1 MKIGNDN
8 SGIANKNKLKVLS
21 VEGRAIEE
29 EEFKKKTKLYI
40 AKTSSKEYL
49 KDGDTNTYTLSILNV
64 GENPA
69 RIVKVEEK
77 LEGKAKVKKDSI
89 RVLNSNGQDV
99 TNDNNIVSEKVIT
112 DDTISLI
119 INKINKDEKYKII
132 YDITYDESEKENTVK
147 TITKVKGINT
157 EEKQKEDSEK
167 VNGTIKGTT
176 IEILKEA
183 TKIETKAGDTNTY
196 NVKVKNNGTYD
207 ARDVFVEDI
216 LYGDAKYIK
225 NTLKV
230 LDNAKN
236 VIEDSNYTVEWI
248 ETPGENKFEV
258 MLPLVEKGKSIT
270 VTYNVEYANLEETQ
284 EIRNIVRAEGMN
296 TNNAELQNKNGLK
309 VVSKG
314 VIKNTDIEIAKNTE
328 DTELLAGNRNI
339 YTITVKN
346 KGQYNARDV
355 AVTDILKGNAKY
367 IEDTVTV
374 ESSKNTNNTESNI
387 NSIIQG
393 IEWKYRDSN
402 NESKLGLTIPII
414 EPNEIYTITYI
425 VEHIDSEED
434 SNTTNKALSKGSNT
448 TEAKSN
454 DVTVKVKGVIKET
467 TLDLTKTSEKKENA
481 TTNTINI
488 TNTGNNK
495 GRNITVE
502 ETLEGNV
509 TIVKSSVK
517 IVNNKG
523 EDITN
528 TIKKD
533 DIVVENGTIKINI
546 PNIGKNESF
555 KITYDVTPNEPNKDV
570 VVTRKTT
577 LKGSNSTQE
586 ETTSSYSVAA
596 TVKETNLDIKKTVDK
611 SIIEAGDRNNYK
623 IVVKNIGEH
632 DAKDVVIE
640 DILKGKGKAKYLKD
654 SIKLSD
660 RNIKVEHGT
669 NTKFKIPVL
678 EKGKSITIT
687 YKVEYAS
694 SLRDNMVTNTA
705 NVKGSN
711 AKKALSSIRVQV
723 LGVKENLIEKE
734 LLPKILPKAGKRERR
749 QISLYALATIIILL
763 PTFIFRLDYVKAKRK
778 EMLLRR
784 KARRRKTLRY
794 KK

>member
-1 MKIGNDN
+1 MKTGNDN
-8 SGIANKNKLKVLS
+8 SGITNKNKLKVLS
-21 VEGRAIEE
+21 VEDRAIEE

-40 AKTSSKEYL
+40 TKTSSKEYL

-64 GENPA
+64 EENPA

-77 LEGKAKVKKDSI
+77 LEGKAKIKKDSI
-89 RVLNSNGQDV
+89 KVLNSNGQDV
-99 TNDNNIVSEKVIT
+99 TNENNIVSEKVIT

-132 YDITYDESEKENTVK
+132 YDVTYDESEKENTVK

-528 TIKKD
+528 TLKKD

-640 DILKGKGKAKYLKD
+640 DILKGKAKYLKD

>member
-8 SGIANKNKLKVLS
+8 SGIANKNTLKVLS

-132 YDITYDESEKENTVK
+132 YDVTYDESEKENTVK

-167 VNGTIKGTT
+167 VNGTIKSTT

-596 TVKETNLDIKKTVDK
+596 TVKETNLDIKKIVDK

-640 DILKGKGKAKYLKD
+640 DILKGKAKYLKD

>member
-1 MKIGNDN
+1 MKTGNDN

-21 VEGRAIEE
+21 VEGRAIEEE

-132 YDITYDESEKENTVK
+132 YDVTYDESEKENTVK

-328 DTELLAGNRNI
+328 ETELLAGNRNI

-387 NSIIQG
+387 NSIIQR

-402 NESKLGLTIPII
+402 NESKLGITIPII

-434 SNTTNKALSKGSNT
+434 SNTTNKALAKGSNT

-640 DILKGKGKAKYLKD
+640 DILKGKAKYLKD

-660 RNIKVEHGT
+660 RNIKVEHVT

>member
-1 MKIGNDN
+1 MKTGNDN
-8 SGIANKNKLKVLS
+8 SGITNKNKLKVLS
-21 VEGRAIEE
+21 VEDRAIEE

-77 LEGKAKVKKDSI
+77 LEGKAKIKKDSI
-89 RVLNSNGQDV
+89 KVLNSNGQDV
-99 TNDNNIVSEKVIT
+99 TNDNNIVLEKVIT
-112 DDTISLI
+112 EDTISLI

-132 YDITYDESEKENTVK
+132 YDVTYDESEKENTVK
-147 TITKVKGINT
+147 TITKAKGINT

-207 ARDVFVEDI
+207 ARDVVVEDI

-236 VIEDSNYTVEWI
+236 VIEDSKYTVDWI
-248 ETPGENKFEV
+248 ETPDENKFEV

-346 KGQYNARDV
+346 KGQYNAREV

-402 NESKLGLTIPII
+402 NESKLGITIPII
-414 EPNEIYTITYI
+414 EPNEIYTITYV

-434 SNTTNKALSKGSNT
+434 SNTTNKALAKGSNT

-528 TIKKD
+528 TLKKD

-640 DILKGKGKAKYLKD
+640 DILKGKAKYLKD

-711 AKKALSSIRVQV
+711 AKKALSSTKVQV

-778 EMLLRR
+778 ELMLRR

>member
-8 SGIANKNKLKVLS
+8 SGIANKNTLKVLS

-77 LEGKAKVKKDSI
+77 LEGKAKIKKDSI
-89 RVLNSNGQDV
+89 KVLNSNGQDV

-132 YDITYDESEKENTVK
+132 YDVTYDESEKENTVK

-207 ARDVFVEDI
+207 AKDVFVEDI

-270 VTYNVEYANLEETQ
+270 VTYNVEYADLEETQ

-328 DTELLAGNRNI
+328 ETELLAGNRNI

-402 NESKLGLTIPII
+402 NESKLGITIPII

-434 SNTTNKALSKGSNT
+434 SNTTNKALAKGSNT

-623 IVVKNIGEH
+623 IVVKNIGEY

-640 DILKGKGKAKYLKD
+640 DILKGKAKYLKD

-694 SLRDNMVTNTA
+694 SIRDNMVTNTA

-711 AKKALSSIRVQV
+711 AKKAISSIRVQV

>member
-132 YDITYDESEKENTVK
+132 YDVTYDESEKENTVK

-328 DTELLAGNRNI
+328 ETELLAGNRNI

-402 NESKLGLTIPII
+402 NESKLGITIPII

-434 SNTTNKALSKGSNT
+434 SNTTNKALAKGSNT

-509 TIVKSSVK
+509 TIIKSSVK

-528 TIKKD
+528 TLKKD

-640 DILKGKGKAKYLKD
+640 DILKGKAKYLKD

-711 AKKALSSIRVQV
+711 AKKAISSIRVQV

>member
-99 TNDNNIVSEKVIT
+99 TNDNNIVSEKIIT

-640 DILKGKGKAKYLKD
+640 DILKGKAKYLKD

-711 AKKALSSIRVQV
+711 AKKAISSIRVQV

>member
-21 VEGRAIEE
+21 VEGRAMEE

-132 YDITYDESEKENTVK
+132 YDVTYDESEKENTVK

-328 DTELLAGNRNI
+328 ETELLAGNRNI

-387 NSIIQG
+387 NSIIQE

-402 NESKLGLTIPII
+402 NESKLGITIPII

-434 SNTTNKALSKGSNT
+434 SNTTNKALAKGSNT

-528 TIKKD
+528 TLKKD

-640 DILKGKGKAKYLKD
+640 DILKGKAKYLKD

-694 SLRDNMVTNTA
+694 SIRDNMVTNTA

-711 AKKALSSIRVQV
+711 AKKAISSIRVQV

>member
-1 MKIGNDN
+1 MKIGNDTT
-8 SGIANKNKLKVLS
+8 GIATKSSKNVLS
-21 VEGRAIEE
+21 IDGRAMEE

-77 LEGKAKVKKDSI
+77 LEGKAKIKKDSI

-132 YDITYDESEKENTVK
+132 YDVTYDESEKENTVK

-640 DILKGKGKAKYLKD
+640 DILKGKAKYLKD

>member
-1 MKIGNDN
+1 M
-8 SGIANKNKLKVLS
+8 
-21 VEGRAIEE
+21 
-29 EEFKKKTKLYI
+29 
-40 AKTSSKEYL
+40 
-49 KDGDTNTYTLSILNV
+49 
-64 GENPA
+64 
-69 RIVKVEEK
+69 
-77 LEGKAKVKKDSI
+77 
-89 RVLNSNGQDV
+89 
-99 TNDNNIVSEKVIT
+99 
-112 DDTISLI
+112 
-119 INKINKDEKYKII
+119 
-132 YDITYDESEKENTVK
+132 
-147 TITKVKGINT
+147 
-157 EEKQKEDSEK
+157 
-167 VNGTIKGTT
+167 
-176 IEILKEA
+176 
-183 TKIETKAGDTNTY
+183 
-196 NVKVKNNGTYD
+196 
-207 ARDVFVEDI
+207 
-216 LYGDAKYIK
+216 K

-236 VIEDSNYTVEWI
+236 VIEDSRYTLEWT
-248 ETPGENKFEV
+248 ETPDENKFEV
-258 MLPLVEKGKSIT
+258 ILPLIEKGKSIT
-270 VTYNVEYANLEETQ
+270 VTYNVEYADLEETQ
-284 EIRNIVRAEGMN
+284 EVRNIVRAKGMN
-296 TNNAELQNKNGLK
+296 TNNVEPKEKDGVK

-314 VIKNTDIEIAKNTE
+314 VIKNTDIEITKKAE
-328 DTELLAGNRNI
+328 ETELAAGNKNE

-346 KGQYNARDV
+346 NGAYKAREV
-355 AVTDILKGNAKY
+355 AVEDILKGNSKY
-367 IEDTVTV
+367 IEDTLTII
-374 ESSKNTNNTESNI
+374 SSKETNNVGNNI
-387 NSIIQG
+387 DQIIRDTV
-393 IEWKYRDSN
+393 WKYRNSN
-402 NESKLGLTIPII
+402 DESKFKIVIPII
-414 EPNEIYTITYI
+414 EPNETYTITYL
-425 VEHIDSEED
+425 VEHLDSEED
-434 SNTTNKALSKGSNT
+434 STTTNNVTAKGTNT
-448 TEAKSN
+448 NNVQPQEPVN
-454 DVTVKVKGVIKET
+454 VKVTGVIKET
-467 TLDLTKTSEKKENA
+467 TLDITKTSEKKEDA

-488 TNTGNNK
+488 SNTGNNTGK
-495 GRNITVE
+495 NITVE

-517 IVNNKG
+517 IVNSKG
-523 EDITN
+523 EDITK
-528 TIKKD
+528 TLKED
-533 DIVVENGTIKINI
+533 DIVVENGTIRINI
-546 PNIGKNESF
+546 PNIGKNENY
-555 KITYDVTPNEPNKDV
+555 KITYDVTPNEPNKEV

-640 DILKGKGKAKYLKD
+640 DILKGKAKYLKD

-660 RNIKVEHGT
+660 RNIKIEYGT

-678 EKGKSITIT
+678 EKGKEITIT

-694 SLRDNMVTNTA
+694 SIRDNMVTNSA

-711 AKKALSSIRVQV
+711 SKKNTSTTKVQV

>member
-8 SGIANKNKLKVLS
+8 SGIANKNTLKVLS

-132 YDITYDESEKENTVK
+132 YDVTYDESEKENTVK

-167 VNGTIKGTT
+167 VNGTIKSTT

-623 IVVKNIGEH
+623 IVVKNIGEY

-640 DILKGKGKAKYLKD
+640 DILKGKAKYLKD

-694 SLRDNMVTNTA
+694 SIRDNMVTNTA

-711 AKKALSSIRVQV
+711 AKKAISSIRVQV

>member
-1 MKIGNDN
+1 MKTGNDN
-8 SGIANKNKLKVLS
+8 SGIANKNTLKVLS

-132 YDITYDESEKENTVK
+132 YDVTYDESEKENTVK

-387 NSIIQG
+387 NSIIQE

-402 NESKLGLTIPII
+402 NESKLGITIPII

-434 SNTTNKALSKGSNT
+434 SNTTNKALAKGSNT

-528 TIKKD
+528 TLKKD

-640 DILKGKGKAKYLKD
+640 DILKGKAKYLKD

>member
-1 MKIGNDN
+1 MKTGNDN
-8 SGIANKNKLKVLS
+8 SGIANKNTLKVLS
-21 VEGRAIEE
+21 VEGRTIEE

-132 YDITYDESEKENTVK
+132 YDVTYDESEKENTVK

-402 NESKLGLTIPII
+402 NESKLGITIPII

-434 SNTTNKALSKGSNT
+434 SNTTNKALAKGSNT

-640 DILKGKGKAKYLKD
+640 DILKGKAKYLKD

>member
-1 MKIGNDN
+1 MKTGNDN

-132 YDITYDESEKENTVK
+132 YDVTYDESEKENTVK

-328 DTELLAGNRNI
+328 ETELLAGNRNI

-387 NSIIQG
+387 NSIIQR

-640 DILKGKGKAKYLKD
+640 DILKGKAKYLKD

>member
-1 MKIGNDN
+1 MKTGNDTT
-8 SGIANKNKLKVLS
+8 GIATKSSKNVLS
-21 VEGRAIEE
+21 IDGRAMEE

-77 LEGKAKVKKDSI
+77 LEGKAKIKKDSI
-89 RVLNSNGQDV
+89 KVLNSNGQDV

-387 NSIIQG
+387 NSIIQE

-402 NESKLGLTIPII
+402 NESKLGITIPII

-434 SNTTNKALSKGSNT
+434 SNTTNKALAKGSNT

-528 TIKKD
+528 TLKKD

-640 DILKGKGKAKYLKD
+640 DILKGKAKYLKD

-694 SLRDNMVTNTA
+694 SIRDNMVTNTA

-711 AKKALSSIRVQV
+711 AKKAISSIRVQV

>member
-1 MKIGNDN
+1 MKTGNDN
-8 SGIANKNKLKVLS
+8 SGIANKNTLKVLS

-77 LEGKAKVKKDSI
+77 LEGKAKIKKDSI
-89 RVLNSNGQDV
+89 KVLNSNGQDV

-434 SNTTNKALSKGSNT
+434 SNTTNKALAKGSNT

-528 TIKKD
+528 TLKKD

-623 IVVKNIGEH
+623 IVVKNIGEY

-640 DILKGKGKAKYLKD
+640 DILKGKAKYLKD

-694 SLRDNMVTNTA
+694 SIRDNMVTNTA

-711 AKKALSSIRVQV
+711 AKKAISSIRVQV

-749 QISLYALATIIILL
+749 QISLYALAIIIILL

>member
-1 MKIGNDN
+1 MKTGNDTT
-8 SGIANKNKLKVLS
+8 GIATKSSKNVLS
-21 VEGRAIEE
+21 IDGRAMEE

-132 YDITYDESEKENTVK
+132 YDVTYDESEKENTVK

-387 NSIIQG
+387 NSIIQE

-402 NESKLGLTIPII
+402 NESKLGITIPII

-434 SNTTNKALSKGSNT
+434 SNTTNKALAKGSNT

-528 TIKKD
+528 TLKKD

-640 DILKGKGKAKYLKD
+640 DILKGKAKYLKD

-694 SLRDNMVTNTA
+694 SIRDNMVTNTA

-711 AKKALSSIRVQV
+711 AKKAISSIRVQV

>member
-1 MKIGNDN
+1 MKTGNDTT
-8 SGIANKNKLKVLS
+8 GIATKSSKNVLS
-21 VEGRAIEE
+21 IDGRAMEE

-89 RVLNSNGQDV
+89 RVLNSKGEDV

-328 DTELLAGNRNI
+328 ETELLAGNRNI

-355 AVTDILKGNAKY
+355 VVTDILKGNAKY

-402 NESKLGLTIPII
+402 NESKLGITIPII
-414 EPNEIYTITYI
+414 EPNEIYTITYV

-434 SNTTNKALSKGSNT
+434 SNTTNKALAKGSNT

-509 TIVKSSVK
+509 TIIKSSVK

-528 TIKKD
+528 TLKKD
-533 DIVVENGTIKINI
+533 DIVVENGTIRINI
-546 PNIGKNESF
+546 PNIAKNENY
-555 KITYDVTPNEPNKDV
+555 KITYDVTPNEPNNEV

-640 DILKGKGKAKYLKD
+640 DILKGKAKYLKD

-694 SLRDNMVTNTA
+694 SIRDNMVTNTA

-711 AKKALSSIRVQV
+711 AKKAISSIRVQV

>member
-1 MKIGNDN
+1 MKTGNDN
-8 SGIANKNKLKVLS
+8 SGIANKNTLKVLS
-21 VEGRAIEE
+21 VEGRTIEE

-132 YDITYDESEKENTVK
+132 YDVTYDESEKENTVK

-640 DILKGKGKAKYLKD
+640 DILKGKAKYLKD

-711 AKKALSSIRVQV
+711 AKKAISSIRIQV

>member
-1 MKIGNDN
+1 MKTGNDN
-8 SGIANKNKLKVLS
+8 SGIANKNTLKVLS

-99 TNDNNIVSEKVIT
+99 TNDNNIVSEKIIT

-367 IEDTVTV
+367 IEDAVTV

-402 NESKLGLTIPII
+402 NESKLGITIPII

-434 SNTTNKALSKGSNT
+434 SNTTNKALAKGSNT
-448 TEAKSN
+448 TEVKSN

-640 DILKGKGKAKYLKD
+640 DILKGKAKYLKD

-711 AKKALSSIRVQV
+711 AKKAISSIRIQV

>member
-99 TNDNNIVSEKVIT
+99 TNDNNIVSEKIIT

-225 NTLKV
+225 NTLKL

-328 DTELLAGNRNI
+328 ETELLAGNRNI

-414 EPNEIYTITYI
+414 EPNEIYTITYV

-434 SNTTNKALSKGSNT
+434 SNTTNKALAKGSNT

-495 GRNITVE
+495 DRNITVE

-528 TIKKD
+528 TLKKD

-577 LKGSNSTQE
+577 IKGSNSTQE

-623 IVVKNIGEH
+623 ITVKNTGEY

-640 DILKGKGKAKYLKD
+640 DILKGKAKYLKD
-654 SIKLSD
+654 SIILSD

-694 SLRDNMVTNTA
+694 SIRDNMVTNTA

-711 AKKALSSIRVQV
+711 AKKAISSIRIQV

>member
-1 MKIGNDN
+1 MKTGNDN

-69 RIVKVEEK
+69 KIVKVEEK

-132 YDITYDESEKENTVK
+132 YDVTYDESEKENTVK

-328 DTELLAGNRNI
+328 ETELLAGNRNI

-414 EPNEIYTITYI
+414 EPNEIYTITYV

-434 SNTTNKALSKGSNT
+434 SNTTNKALAKGSNT

-528 TIKKD
+528 TLKKD

-546 PNIGKNESF
+546 PNIAKNENY
-555 KITYDVTPNEPNKDV
+555 KITYDVTPNEPNKEV

-577 LKGSNSTQE
+577 IKGSNSTQE

-623 IVVKNIGEH
+623 ITVKNTGEY

-640 DILKGKGKAKYLKD
+640 DILKGKAKYLKD
-654 SIKLSD
+654 SIILSD

-694 SLRDNMVTNTA
+694 SIRDNMVTNTA

>member
-1 MKIGNDN
+1 MKTGNDN

-21 VEGRAIEE
+21 VEGRAIEEE

-132 YDITYDESEKENTVK
+132 YDVTYDESEKENTVK

-176 IEILKEA
+176 IEILKEV

-328 DTELLAGNRNI
+328 ETELLAGNRNI

-387 NSIIQG
+387 NSIIQR

-402 NESKLGLTIPII
+402 NESKLGITIPII

-434 SNTTNKALSKGSNT
+434 SNTTNKALAKGSNT

-528 TIKKD
+528 TLKKD

-640 DILKGKGKAKYLKD
+640 DILKGKAKYLKD

-711 AKKALSSIRVQV
+711 AKKAISSIRIQV

>member
-1 MKIGNDN
+1 MKTGNDN

-99 TNDNNIVSEKVIT
+99 TNDNNIVSEKIIT

-132 YDITYDESEKENTVK
+132 YDVTYDESEKENTVK

-367 IEDTVTV
+367 IEDAVTV

-640 DILKGKGKAKYLKD
+640 DILKGKAKYLKD

>member
-1 MKIGNDN
+1 MKTGNDN
-8 SGIANKNKLKVLS
+8 SGIANKNTLKVLS

-132 YDITYDESEKENTVK
+132 YDVTYDESEKENTVK

-640 DILKGKGKAKYLKD
+640 DILKGKAKYLKD

-678 EKGKSITIT
+678 EKGKEITIT

-784 KARRRKTLRY
+784 KARRRTTLRY

>member
-1 MKIGNDN
+1 MKTGNDN
-8 SGIANKNKLKVLS
+8 SGIANKNTLKVLS

-77 LEGKAKVKKDSI
+77 LEGKAKIKKDSI
-89 RVLNSNGQDV
+89 KVLNSNGQDV

-328 DTELLAGNRNI
+328 ETELLAGNRNI

-402 NESKLGLTIPII
+402 NESKLGITIPII
-414 EPNEIYTITYI
+414 EPNEIYTITYV

-434 SNTTNKALSKGSNT
+434 SNTTNKALAKGSNT

-640 DILKGKGKAKYLKD
+640 DILKGKAKYLKD

-694 SLRDNMVTNTA
+694 SIRDNMVTNTA

-711 AKKALSSIRVQV
+711 AKKAISSIKVQV

>member
-1 MKIGNDN
+1 MKTGNDN
-8 SGIANKNKLKVLS
+8 SGIANKNTLKVLS

-29 EEFKKKTKLYI
+29 EEFKKKIKLYI

-132 YDITYDESEKENTVK
+132 YDVTYDESEKENTVK

-640 DILKGKGKAKYLKD
+640 DILKGKAKYLKD

-711 AKKALSSIRVQV
+711 AKKAISSIRIQV

>member
-1 MKIGNDN
+1 MKIGNDTT
-8 SGIANKNKLKVLS
+8 GIATKSSKNVLS
-21 VEGRAIEE
+21 IDGRAMEE

-132 YDITYDESEKENTVK
+132 YDVTYDESEKENTVK

-328 DTELLAGNRNI
+328 ETELLAGNRNI

-402 NESKLGLTIPII
+402 NESKLGITIPII
-414 EPNEIYTITYI
+414 EPNEIYTITYV

-434 SNTTNKALSKGSNT
+434 SHTTNKALAKGSNT

-528 TIKKD
+528 TLKKD

-640 DILKGKGKAKYLKD
+640 DILKGKAKYLKD

-711 AKKALSSIRVQV
+711 AKKAISSIRIQV

>member
-1 MKIGNDN
+1 MKTGNDN
-8 SGIANKNKLKVLS
+8 SGIANKNTLKVLS

-77 LEGKAKVKKDSI
+77 LEGKAKIKKDSI
-89 RVLNSNGQDV
+89 KVLNSNGQDV

-132 YDITYDESEKENTVK
+132 YDVTYDESEKENTVK

-367 IEDTVTV
+367 IEDAVTV

-402 NESKLGLTIPII
+402 NESKLGITIPII

-434 SNTTNKALSKGSNT
+434 SNTTNKALAKGSNT

-640 DILKGKGKAKYLKD
+640 DILKGKAKYLKD

-711 AKKALSSIRVQV
+711 AKKAISSIRIQV

>member
-1 MKIGNDN
+1 MKIGNDTT
-8 SGIANKNKLKVLS
+8 GIATKSSKNILS
-21 VEGRAIEE
+21 IDGRAMEE

-77 LEGKAKVKKDSI
+77 LEGKAKIKKDSI
-89 RVLNSNGQDV
+89 KVLNSKGEDV

-132 YDITYDESEKENTVK
+132 YDVTYDESEKENTVK

-167 VNGTIKGTT
+167 VNGTIKSTT

-640 DILKGKGKAKYLKD
+640 DILKGKAKYLKD

>member
-1 MKIGNDN
+1 MKTGNDN

-69 RIVKVEEK
+69 KIVKVEEK

-132 YDITYDESEKENTVK
+132 YDVTYDESEKENTVK

-402 NESKLGLTIPII
+402 NESKLGITIPII

-434 SNTTNKALSKGSNT
+434 SNTTNKALAKGSNT

-640 DILKGKGKAKYLKD
+640 DILKGKAKYLKD

-694 SLRDNMVTNTA
+694 SIRDNMVTNTA

-711 AKKALSSIRVQV
+711 AKKAISSIRVQV

>member
-8 SGIANKNKLKVLS
+8 SGIANKNTLKVLS

-132 YDITYDESEKENTVK
+132 YDVTYDESEKENTVK

-167 VNGTIKGTT
+167 VNGTIKSTT

-586 ETTSSYSVAA
+586 ETTSSYSVVA

-640 DILKGKGKAKYLKD
+640 DILKGKAKYLKD

>member
-8 SGIANKNKLKVLS
+8 SGIANKNTLKVLS

-132 YDITYDESEKENTVK
+132 YDVTYDESEKENTVK

-167 VNGTIKGTT
+167 VNGTIKSTT

-230 LDNAKN
+230 LDNDKN

-640 DILKGKGKAKYLKD
+640 DILKGKAKYLKD

>member
-1 MKIGNDN
+1 MKTGNDTT
-8 SGIANKNKLKVLS
+8 GIATKSSKNVLS
-21 VEGRAIEE
+21 IDGRAIEE
-29 EEFKKKTKLYI
+29 EEFKKKAKLYI

-77 LEGKAKVKKDSI
+77 LEGKAKIKKDSI
-89 RVLNSNGQDV
+89 KVLNSKGEDV

-207 ARDVFVEDI
+207 ARDVVVEDI

-328 DTELLAGNRNI
+328 GTELLAGNRNI

-402 NESKLGLTIPII
+402 NESKLGITIPII
-414 EPNEIYTITYI
+414 EPNEIYTIKYV

-434 SNTTNKALSKGSNT
+434 SNTTNKALAKGSNT

-495 GRNITVE
+495 GKNITVE

-528 TIKKD
+528 TLKKD

-586 ETTSSYSVAA
+586 ETTSSYNVAA

-623 IVVKNIGEH
+623 IVVKNIGEN

-640 DILKGKGKAKYLKD
+640 DILKGNAKYLKD

-660 RNIKVEHGT
+660 RNIKVEYGT

-694 SLRDNMVTNTA
+694 SIRDNMVTNTA

-711 AKKALSSIRVQV
+711 AKKAISSIKVQV

>member
-1 MKIGNDN
+1 MKTGNDN
-8 SGIANKNKLKVLS
+8 SGIANKNTLKVLS

-69 RIVKVEEK
+69 RIVKGEEK
-77 LEGKAKVKKDSI
+77 LEGKAKIKKDSI
-89 RVLNSNGQDV
+89 KVLNSNGQDV

-207 ARDVFVEDI
+207 AKDVFVEDI

-270 VTYNVEYANLEETQ
+270 VTYNVEHANLEETQ

-402 NESKLGLTIPII
+402 NESKLGITIPII

-434 SNTTNKALSKGSNT
+434 SNTTNKALAKGSNT

-640 DILKGKGKAKYLKD
+640 DILKGKAKYLKD

-694 SLRDNMVTNTA
+694 SIRDNMVTNTA

-711 AKKALSSIRVQV
+711 AKKAISSIRVQV

>member
-1 MKIGNDN
+1 MKTGNDN

-77 LEGKAKVKKDSI
+77 LEGKAKIKKDSI
-89 RVLNSNGQDV
+89 KVLNSKGEDV

-132 YDITYDESEKENTVK
+132 YDVTYDESEKENTVK

-328 DTELLAGNRNI
+328 ETELLAGNRNI

-434 SNTTNKALSKGSNT
+434 SNTTNKALAKGSNT

-623 IVVKNIGEH
+623 IVVKNIGEY

-640 DILKGKGKAKYLKD
+640 DILKGKAKYLKD

-694 SLRDNMVTNTA
+694 SIRDNMVTNTA

-711 AKKALSSIRVQV
+711 AKKAISSIRVQV

>member
-1 MKIGNDN
+1 MKTGNDN
-8 SGIANKNKLKVLS
+8 SGIANKNTLKVLS

-132 YDITYDESEKENTVK
+132 YDVTYDESEKENTVK

-434 SNTTNKALSKGSNT
+434 SNTTNKALAKGSNT

-502 ETLEGNV
+502 EKLEGNV

-528 TIKKD
+528 TLKKD

-640 DILKGKGKAKYLKD
+640 DILKGKAKYLKD

-694 SLRDNMVTNTA
+694 SIRDNMVTNTA

>member
-1 MKIGNDN
+1 MKTGNDN
-8 SGIANKNKLKVLS
+8 SGIANKNTLKVLS

-132 YDITYDESEKENTVK
+132 YDVTYDESEKENTVK

-414 EPNEIYTITYI
+414 EPNEIYTIKYI

-640 DILKGKGKAKYLKD
+640 DILKGKAKYLKD

-694 SLRDNMVTNTA
+694 SIRDNMVTNTA

-711 AKKALSSIRVQV
+711 AKKAISSIRIQV

>member
-8 SGIANKNKLKVLS
+8 SGIANKNTLKVLS

-132 YDITYDESEKENTVK
+132 YDVTYDESEKENTVK

-167 VNGTIKGTT
+167 VNGTIKSTT

-355 AVTDILKGNAKY
+355 AVTYILKGNAKY

-640 DILKGKGKAKYLKD
+640 DILKGKAKYLKD

>member
-8 SGIANKNKLKVLS
+8 SGIANKNTLKVLS

-132 YDITYDESEKENTVK
+132 YDVTYDESEKENTVK

-167 VNGTIKGTT
+167 VNGTIKSTT

-328 DTELLAGNRNI
+328 DTELLAGNINI

-640 DILKGKGKAKYLKD
+640 DILKGKAKYLKD